1 MIPVSVAYD
10 VLEATGRKK
19 TKADEEKI
27 KELLIEHF
35 RVPENGSLTVA
46 WLFNLAYLMDNP
58 LIKLGWRPCNY
69 EPQSGMSNDVPNKLC
84 EYLAENPRLS
94 FFVTPDMQFND

>member
-1 MIPVSVAYD
+1 MLS
-10 VLEATGRKK
+10 ATGRKYNN
-19 TKADEEKI
+19 ADETRIRAILE
-27 KELLIEHF
+27 
-35 RVPENGSLTVA
+35 ENCRIDKTGCI
-46 WLFNLAYLMDNP
+46 LFHDMKKLAYLMDNP